1 MTGIEPPTP
10 DARRLL
16 GIIVGAIN
24 EGRIL
29 EGRPETFLSYSEVLG
44 LLGETSPSDFVWPQ
58 LQRLGLG
65 ALNEWTKT
73 HEKLPKVAALIVNK
87 QTRMPG
93 KGFPESFGF
102 SHEDPSWRDWWL
114 NEANR
119 AIRFDWSPFVGTGVS
134 YHGGEMPIAGRVREE
149 VEPTQVDYRGIIE
162 MDPPPAHIRQSRI
175 TVGDI
180 LRWLAAGTPESE
192 ILRQH
197 PELRGT
203 DIRASLAYAAE
214 REQREAKAGTAPS
227 RLSSVASTWQ
237 GRFTLPAS
245 DDSDPRMDYLLKKY
259 WKNRK

>member
-1 MTGIEPPTP
+1 MKGIEPPTS

-16 GIIVGAIN
+16 GIIVGAIK

-29 EGRPETFLSYSEVLG
+29 EGRPETFLAYSEVLE
-44 LLGETSPSDFVWPQ
+44 LLGEHDPRSRSGVRLSQ
-58 LQRLGLG
+58 LGLKE
-65 ALNEWTKT
+65 LHFWLEE
-73 HEKLPKVAALIVNK
+73 HDELPKVTGLIVNK
-87 QTRMPG
+87 SNRRP
-93 KGFPESFGF
+93 
-102 SHEDPSWRDWWL
+102 HEKFAEWHGHGNDPDWEAWWMH
-114 NEANR
+114 EANR

-134 YHGGEMPIAGRVREE
+134 YHRGEMPIAGRVREE
-149 VEPTQVDYRGIIE
+149 VEPSQVDYRGIIE
-162 MDPPPAHIRQSRI
+162 MDPAPAHIRQSRI

-214 REQREAKAGTAPS
+214 REQREAKAAPS
-227 RLSSVASTWQ
+227 RLSTVASTWQ